1 MAPGRDR
8 DPLIAGGLPTQYV
21 DVDPDETAEWVES
34 FDNLVDTQG
43 NYRARYLML
52 SLLRRAAER
61 NVGVPSLRSTDYIN
75 TISPQNEPWFPGDEA
90 TEREIR
96 RINRW
101 NAAIMVHRAQ
111 RPGVAVGGH
120 ISSYASS
127 ATLYEV
133 GYNHFFR
140 GPDHLHRVMD
150 GPIGEEI
157 LAAFEPHGFIGLAY
171 FDGGSRSFYNSKK
184 PITSVADLAGMKVR
198 VMQSDV
204 FVDMMSALGANATPM
219 PYGEVYSALQ
229 TGVID
234 GAENNWPSFESSGH
248 FEVAGYYTLNQHLIV
263 PEALVMSKVS
273 WDKLTPED
281 QALIRQAA
289 KDVTPINRELW
300 AAREKVSEEKVR
312 AAGVQIID
320 DIDKAPFIEAMVPVY
335 EKHANTPKLQDLV
348 TRIQATE

>member
-1 MAPGRDR
+1 MNKTRTTMAALLASAALTGAAFAECELTLKSSDTHPDGYPTVAAVQKMGEMVKERSNGRICIEVFHSAQLGEEKDTIEQTKFGVIDMNR
-8 DPLIAGGLPTQYV
+8 VSMGPFNNIIEETKVVSLP
-21 DVDPDETAEWVES
+21 
-34 FDNLVDTQG
+34 F
-43 NYRARYLML
+43 
-52 SLLRRAAER
+52 
-61 NVGVPSLRSTDYIN
+61 I
-75 TISPQNEPWFPGDEA
+75 
-90 TEREIR
+90 
-96 RINRW
+96 
-101 NAAIMVHRAQ
+101 
-111 RPGVAVGGH
+111 
-120 ISSYASS
+120 
-127 ATLYEV
+127 
-133 GYNHFFR
+133 FR
-140 GPDHLHRVMD
+140 GTDHMHRVMD

-157 LAAFEPHGFIGLAY
+157 LAAFEPHGFVGLAY
-171 FDGGSRSFYNSKK
+171 YDGGSRSFYNTQK
-184 PITSVADLAGMKVR
+184 PIDSIDDLAGMKVR

-248 FEVAGYYTLNQHLIV
+248 YEVAGYYTLNEHLIV

-273 WDKLTPED
+273 WDKLLPED

-289 KDVTPINRELW
+289 KDSVPVNRELW

-312 AAGVQIID
+312 AAGVEVISG
-320 DIDKAPFIEAMVPVY
+320 IDKTPFIEAMVPVY